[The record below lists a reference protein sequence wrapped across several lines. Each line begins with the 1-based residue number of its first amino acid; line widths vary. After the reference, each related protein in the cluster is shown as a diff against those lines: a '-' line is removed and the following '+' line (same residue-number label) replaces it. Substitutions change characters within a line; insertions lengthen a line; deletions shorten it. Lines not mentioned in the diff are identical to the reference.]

1 VSNKADDG
9 AGRKQAPARD
19 PRRAVRR
26 RDADQPATGKAGGAG
41 TNAAPRRA
49 GGGKLAILRSLPTLI
64 RLLRPKALPDDKLP
78 HARFSATAF
87 GIRSLV
93 VAGSGSP
100 TVVFESGIGQGKRN
114 WAPVFN
120 RVSELTRAVA
130 YDRAGYGQS
139 ETSDLPRDGLQLVL
153 ELRDLLRTE
162 GLGPPYVLVGHSLG
176 GALSLRTALDVGD
189 RLEGVVLVAPAIDVS
204 ETRSPLL
211 PIRVWQ
217 RIAESILVFVPATAS
232 PFGVE
237 TKDPDDEPYPYRTP
251 FTPRRVIAQTIGLI
265 DRNAADSDK
274 LDVPLMV
281 AVVPDDVVVDPV
293 ATERWYERVE
303 APRKVRF
310 EANRSAHPLP
320 RDLDAPD
327 LCRAIDEFVRS
338 LE

>member
-1 VSNKADDG
+1 MPMTSPESTSDGKWSRGRIRLAGFLLSLYAVLLLGDIAYAIRADRG
-9 AGRKQAPARD
+9 IVALESTWTF
-19 PRRAVRR
+19 
-26 RDADQPATGKAGGAG
+26 DADGVRADCLARTTGEGKTALLLVHGFNDSPRTWDRMTPELVARGYLCRAMRLPGFAERHSQYGRPTTDDWLAEIRREIDRLREAG
-41 TNAAPRRA
+41 
-49 GGGKLAILRSLPTLI
+49 
-64 RLLRPKALPDDKLP
+64 
-78 HARFSATAF
+78 H
-87 GIRSLV
+87 
-93 VAGSGSP
+93 
-100 TVVFESGIGQGKRN
+100 
-114 WAPVFN
+114 
-120 RVSELTRAVA
+120 RV
-130 YDRAGYGQS
+130 
-139 ETSDLPRDGLQLVL
+139 
-153 ELRDLLRTE
+153 
-162 GLGPPYVLVGHSLG
+162 VLVGHSLG
-176 GALSLRTALDVGD
+176 GALSLRTALDAGD

-211 PIRVWQ
+211 PIRTWQ
-217 RIAESILVFVPATAS
+217 KIAESILVFVPATAS

-274 LDVPLMV
+274 LNVPLMV